1 MQSVAI
7 DRAVIRK
14 RLDSMALAWRTR
26 IDGWRET
33 GQTHTEKSFA
43 QQFWS
48 DLLRSF
54 EIIPERIDL
63 FERDATR
70 ASTGGNGYIDFFWSG
85 VALGEA
91 KSLGR
96 NLDAAFEQALD
107 YLRGGSIGQH
117 EWPKYVIVT
126 DFETIRLDRLGDEPW
141 TLRFTIDELADHM
154 DQLLF
159 LAGYETITK
168 AEEEEASIQAA
179 RLMAGIFTAMAGDD
193 IDIDVSDDAPTNP
206 EDEDLA
212 TQEAS
217 VLMTRLLFLLYGDDA
232 GLWES
237 DLFHRW
243 VEFDTTADNLGPQLS
258 ALFNV
263 LNTPEARRKNLP
275 DTLARFPYVN
285 GGIFDGTSAS
295 TFLTDDMRDALLAAC
310 RFRWTHI
317 SPAIFGAMFQL
328 VKSKEARR
336 GDGEHYTSETNIL
349 KTLGPLFLDEY
360 RDRADRL
367 IAAKSTSIKDLNE
380 FQDEMAS
387 NIYVDPACGAGNFLN
402 IAYAKLRDI
411 ETDIIVAR
419 WKRGSRTASL
429 DATFDQKL
437 TIDRFYGFEI
447 NWWPAK
453 IAETAMFLV
462 DHQANRKLAQ
472 AIGEAPDRLP
482 IKITAHIVHHDALT
496 LEWNEELPFVSGNT
510 FVFGNPPFLGDHTRT
525 KEQLALMQQAWGAGK
540 QLSRLDFVTSWHAL
554 TLRLLGTRRGEWA
567 YVTTNSIVQGD
578 QTERLFA
585 PIFEARWR
593 IKFAHRTFK
602 WNSEAPG
609 EAAVHCVIIGFTR
622 DKTAKPRLFDYK
634 TVKSDAEAVPGVKTI
649 NAYLVDGPN
658 VLVSK
663 RSKPLS
669 PDLPEVVKG
678 SMPTDGGHLVVIPE
692 QYSSVV
698 ADPHMA
704 PYVRPYIGSKE
715 LIQGQQRWCLWLQDM
730 DPSAP
735 SKSPELRRRLQGV
748 EAARLD
754 STAQST
760 KDYARF
766 PHLFRQIGIVSQ
778 NPIVGIPEV
787 SSENRRYLPVG
798 HLEPG
803 TIISNKIYGA
813 EDPDGMVF
821 AIASSS
827 MFVTWMKT
835 VGGRMKSDPSFS
847 STVTWNNFPLPH
859 LEPEQRKAIAAA
871 GEKILAARE
880 LYPERSLEKHY
891 APLGMNP
898 QLVKAHDVLDSL
910 VDKVI
915 GAPRRCRDERERQ
928 HYLFDAYSQLS
939 NANRLVLV

>member
-1 MQSVAI
+1 
-7 DRAVIRK
+7 
-14 RLDSMALAWRTR
+14 MALAWRTR

-193 IDIDVSDDAPTNP
+193 IDIDVSDDAPTNQ

-263 LNTPEARRKNLP
+263 LNTPETRRKNLP

-295 TFLTDDMRDALLAAC
+295 TFLTDNMRDALLAAC

-349 KTLGPLFLDEY
+349 KTLGPY
-360 RDRADRL
+360 
-367 IAAKSTSIKDLNE
+367 
-380 FQDEMAS
+380 
-387 NIYVDPACGAGNFLN
+387 
-402 IAYAKLRDI
+402 
-411 ETDIIVAR
+411 
-419 WKRGSRTASL
+419 
-429 DATFDQKL
+429 
-437 TIDRFYGFEI
+437 
-447 NWWPAK
+447 
-453 IAETAMFLV
+453 
-462 DHQANRKLAQ
+462 
-472 AIGEAPDRLP
+472 
-482 IKITAHIVHHDALT
+482 
-496 LEWNEELPFVSGNT
+496 VSGWSGT
-510 FVFGNPPFLGDHTRT
+510 TVT
-525 KEQLALMQQAWGAGK
+525 EQ
-540 QLSRLDFVTSWHAL
+540 
-554 TLRLLGTRRGEWA
+554 
-567 YVTTNSIVQGD
+567 
-578 QTERLFA
+578 
-585 PIFEARWR
+585 
-593 IKFAHRTFK
+593 
-602 WNSEAPG
+602 
-609 EAAVHCVIIGFTR
+609 
-622 DKTAKPRLFDYK
+622 
-634 TVKSDAEAVPGVKTI
+634 
-649 NAYLVDGPN
+649 
-658 VLVSK
+658 
-663 RSKPLS
+663 
-669 PDLPEVVKG
+669 
-678 SMPTDGGHLVVIPE
+678 
-692 QYSSVV
+692 
-698 ADPHMA
+698 
-704 PYVRPYIGSKE
+704 
-715 LIQGQQRWCLWLQDM
+715 
-730 DPSAP
+730 
-735 SKSPELRRRLQGV
+735 
-748 EAARLD
+748 
-754 STAQST
+754 
-760 KDYARF
+760 
-766 PHLFRQIGIVSQ
+766 
-778 NPIVGIPEV
+778 V
-787 SSENRRYLPVG
+787 SS
-798 HLEPG
+798 
-803 TIISNKIYGA
+803 
-813 EDPDGMVF
+813 
-821 AIASSS
+821 IA
-827 MFVTWMKT
+827 
-835 VGGRMKSDPSFS
+835 
-847 STVTWNNFPLPH
+847 
-859 LEPEQRKAIAAA
+859 
-871 GEKILAARE
+871 
-880 LYPERSLEKHY
+880 
-891 APLGMNP
+891 
-898 QLVKAHDVLDSL
+898 
-910 VDKVI
+910 
-915 GAPRRCRDERERQ
+915 
-928 HYLFDAYSQLS
+928 
-939 NANRLVLV
+939 